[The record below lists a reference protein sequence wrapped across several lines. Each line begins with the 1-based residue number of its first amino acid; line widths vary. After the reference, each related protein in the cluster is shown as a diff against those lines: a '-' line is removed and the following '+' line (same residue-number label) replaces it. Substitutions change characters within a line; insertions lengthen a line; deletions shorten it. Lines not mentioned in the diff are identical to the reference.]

1 MTHLVPIDNPP
12 APANVTI
19 SRLGP
24 RVESRMRRPARIESR
39 DQQPETTFEGD
50 LVALLPFLRR
60 YANELTRDREQAMDL
75 VQDTCEKA
83 LRFRHLFQEGT
94 SMRAWVQTI
103 MRHHFFDMGRRR
115 DAMAGGRSVPLEEL
129 SEWAYSAARA
139 EQICFTKE
147 VLRLAVE
154 GLSEEQASVFWP
166 TLAGGTREECV
177 ALHGVPKGAVG
188 IRLHRARSYL
198 RRACAA

>member
-1 MTHLVPIDNPP
+1 
-12 APANVTI
+12 
-19 SRLGP
+19 
-24 RVESRMRRPARIESR
+24 
-39 DQQPETTFEGD
+39 
-50 LVALLPFLRR
+50 
-60 YANELTRDREQAMDL
+60 MDL

>member
-1 MTHLVPIDNPP
+1 
-12 APANVTI
+12 
-19 SRLGP
+19 
-24 RVESRMRRPARIESR
+24 
-39 DQQPETTFEGD
+39 
-50 LVALLPFLRR
+50 
-60 YANELTRDREQAMDL
+60 
-75 VQDTCEKA
+75 
-83 LRFRHLFQEGT
+83 
-94 SMRAWVQTI
+94 MRAWVQTI